1 MFFLSD
7 ITNAE
12 FTRKKG
18 DKDKIKRKKK
28 VDVRDDFDR
37 GLSVA
42 KTTQKSLSTAA
53 NISREARSWLR
64 HINKVKLFTEQLKQ
78 LQKNN

>member
-7 ITNAE
+7 ISNAN
-12 FTRKKG
+12 FARKKG
-18 DKDKIKRKKK
+18 DKDKVKRKKK
-28 VDVRDDFDR
+28 VDVREDFDR
-37 GLSVA
+37 GLNIA

-64 HINKVKLFTEQLKQ
+64 HINKIRSF
-78 LQKNN
+78 